1 MLKLFLFKDYLKRNF
16 DLPAITIPQEPR
28 AKVLTKSRFMSGLKC
43 DLLLWNQYHSENT
56 MHYSPKNE
64 SNLHRMNIQND
75 SVLLFARSL
84 YPDGIEVSKKS
95 NMYSAHH
102 TTQKLIKE
110 RKTIYNASFL
120 SSEYFSKTD
129 ILVPSTQDDS
139 WEIIEIKSSINIK
152 RDNVKSLSFQLHVAK
167 LCGLQINNCS
177 ILNINPDYVYDGNL
191 AISQFFVKTSLTDKI
206 KFAQEEFHRQLE
218 YLKGLIKKTEVPQM
232 NHEYSCSSPKNCN
245 LKTCWKDLGDGD
257 IFNLR
262 EGGDLVSKLYKSGIH
277 YLKDIPNDTEL
288 STSQKIQ
295 IEAERNK
302 TPYLQEEKL
311 KNFVDSLQ
319 YPLYFLDFETVNPA
333 LPLYNKTKPYQHVP
347 FLYSLHVQETPDL
360 PLQHYSFIDSGKQD
374 PRLNI
379 LAELSKLILPIGTIV
394 CYNDTFE
401 KRCLRE
407 SVQLFPEYSD
417 WYSSINENFKDLS
430 DPFKYFY
437 YYHPNQNGSASLK
450 AVLPA
455 LTGLDYKELGIN
467 DGNMAN
473 LEFLRAKTMNLPQEE
488 IEGIYQFLLD
498 YCKMDTYAMFK
509 VVEALRKLV

>member
-1 MLKLFLFKDYLKRNF
+1 M
-16 DLPAITIPQEPR
+16 
-28 AKVLTKSRFMSGLKC
+28 
-43 DLLLWNQYHSENT
+43 
-56 MHYSPKNE
+56 
-64 SNLHRMNIQND
+64 
-75 SVLLFARSL
+75 
-84 YPDGIEVSKKS
+84 
-95 NMYSAHH
+95 
-102 TTQKLIKE
+102 
-110 RKTIYNASFL
+110 
-120 SSEYFSKTD
+120 
-129 ILVPSTQDDS
+129 
-139 WEIIEIKSSINIK
+139 
-152 RDNVKSLSFQLHVAK
+152 
-167 LCGLQINNCS
+167 
-177 ILNINPDYVYDGNL
+177 
-191 AISQFFVKTSLTDKI
+191 
-206 KFAQEEFHRQLE
+206 
-218 YLKGLIKKTEVPQM
+218 
-232 NHEYSCSSPKNCN
+232 
-245 LKTCWKDLGDGD
+245 
-257 IFNLR
+257 
-262 EGGDLVSKLYKSGIH
+262 VSKLYKSGIH

>member
-245 LKTCWKDLGDGD
+245 LKTCWKDLEDGD

-277 YLKDIPNDTEL
+277 YLRDIPNDTEL
-288 STSQKIQ
+288 STSQK
-295 IEAERNK
+295 N
-302 TPYLQEEKL
+302 
-311 KNFVDSLQ
+311 
-319 YPLYFLDFETVNPA
+319 
-333 LPLYNKTKPYQHVP
+333 
-347 FLYSLHVQETPDL
+347 
-360 PLQHYSFIDSGKQD
+360 
-374 PRLNI
+374 
-379 LAELSKLILPIGTIV
+379 
-394 CYNDTFE
+394 
-401 KRCLRE
+401 
-407 SVQLFPEYSD
+407 SD
-417 WYSSINENFKDLS
+417 
-430 DPFKYFY
+430 
-437 YYHPNQNGSASLK
+437 
-450 AVLPA
+450 
-455 LTGLDYKELGIN
+455 
-467 DGNMAN
+467 
-473 LEFLRAKTMNLPQEE
+473 
-488 IEGIYQFLLD
+488 
-498 YCKMDTYAMFK
+498 
-509 VVEALRKLV
+509 